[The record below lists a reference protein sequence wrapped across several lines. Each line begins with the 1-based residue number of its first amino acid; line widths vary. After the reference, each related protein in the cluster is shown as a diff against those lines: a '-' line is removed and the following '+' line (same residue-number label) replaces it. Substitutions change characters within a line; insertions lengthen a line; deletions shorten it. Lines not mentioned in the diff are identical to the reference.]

1 MKKKPELPI
10 LSTLDT
16 QLDYIV
22 LMADGMKSQMHE
34 LIFQIWSKSP
44 DTIQLFAP
52 VKHDPYSFVFGG
64 SQDRTPIRDPVA
76 AKRAIVTMT
85 MDQCLDFLKGIHRV
99 RTLNLT
105 EGAGQ

>member
-1 MKKKPELPI
+1 MKKKPELSI
-10 LSTLDT
+10 QSTLDT

-22 LMADGMKSQMHE
+22 LMADGMKSQMHK
-34 LIFQIWSKSP
+34 LIFKIWSKSP

-52 VKHDPYSFVFGG
+52 VKHDPFSFVFGG
-64 SQDRTPIRDPVA
+64 QQERTPVHDPA
-76 AKRAIVTMT
+76 MAKRAIATMT

-105 EGAGQ
+105 EGTGQ